1 MASSKTAGRVLL
13 PPTINPIRYDLKF
26 TPDLENFTFSGE
38 TTIEVTTSADV
49 GNDITMHAK
58 ELCFATASYAVK
70 GESGEEVHEVEEIR
84 ANMKATTVTFVFG
97 GVLPANASL
106 ILKIEVSVN
115 IRLLSCRCISSFS
128 VP

>member
-1 MASSKTAGRVLL
+1 M
-13 PPTINPIRYDLKF
+13 
-26 TPDLENFTFSGE
+26 
-38 TTIEVTTSADV
+38 TTSADV
-49 GNDITMHAK
+49 GNDISMHAK